1 VGDKKD
7 AAQGLN
13 PARILALSTGYWD
26 SQTLLTANRM
36 GLFTLLANEGMTL
49 EHVSS
54 GLGTQARGTRLL
66 LNACIALGLIEE
78 DEGKYT
84 NTALSKAFLTPGSE
98 GYLGDAIR
106 YSDDLYGVWGEL
118 EAALKTGEPPMPA
131 RMYTGDDLEQTRHF
145 VYGMHNRA
153 LGIGRMMVDLVD
165 LSSRRK
171 MIDVGGGPGTY
182 SSLFAQRYPELC
194 SQVLDLPGVVKIAD
208 EIIDSLGVSEQVTT
222 QCLDY
227 MKDDF
232 PIGND
237 VVLISGVFH
246 RETED
251 TCRGFIHRACQALE
265 SGGMLIVSDV
275 FTDAG
280 GAGPLFA
287 TMFGLNMMLTA
298 PDGGVHADEDV
309 AKWMEDEGFHDIN
322 KIPFPGPM
330 PHRIVTGIK
339 Q

>member
-1 VGDKKD
+1 VGNLKD

-13 PARILALSTGYWD
+13 PARILALSTAYWD

-36 GLFTLLANEGMTL
+36 GLFSLLSGDAMTL
-49 EHVSS
+49 ENVAS

-66 LNACIALGLIEE
+66 LNACIALGLVEE
-78 DEGKYT
+78 EEGRYA
-84 NTALSKAFLTPGSE
+84 NTALSRAFLTPGSE

-106 YSDDLYGVWGEL
+106 YSDDLYGVWGNL
-118 EAALKTGEPPMPA
+118 EVALKTGEPPMPA
-131 RMYTGDDLEQTRHF
+131 RMYTGDDPEQTRHF

-165 LSSRRK
+165 LSGRHQ

-182 SSLFAQRYPELC
+182 SSLFARRYPGLH
-194 SQVLDLPGVVKIAD
+194 SQVLDLPGVVRIAE
-208 EIIDSLGVSEQVTT
+208 EIIESLGVSEQVTT
-222 QCLDY
+222 RSHDY

-232 PIGND
+232 PVGND

-251 TCRGFIHRACQALE
+251 TCRGFIRRASQALE
-265 SGGMLIVSDV
+265 PGGMLMVSDV

-309 AKWMEDEGFHDIN
+309 AKWMEEEGLVNID
-322 KIPFPGPM
+322 KISFPEPM
-330 PHRIVTGIK
+330 PHRIVTGTK